1 MFIAKFTKT
10 SSAPFVQDKNGNF
23 PLIGTVV
30 AGAHSGSIVNGT
42 IAQRENLEE
51 NTLYLCDNSVDLAYP
66 DSVNTTV
73 IAKVSVLELMSMRT
87 QLGAPRAVK
96 FNTAKTSTE
105 EPVTA

>member
-30 AGAHSGSIVNGT
+30 AGAHSGSIINGT
-42 IAQRENLEE
+42 IAQRENIEE
-51 NTLYLCDNSVDLAYP
+51 NTLYLCDNSVDPEYP
-66 DSVNTTV
+66 DNVNTTV

-96 FNTAKTSTE
+96 FNTAKIVE
-105 EPVTA
+105 EVTA